1 MTPRLPST
9 LSQRRLLRAQT
20 RKPGATRSPLGLGMA
35 CYYLVISSTH
45 LRNGHF
51 RRVKGVFRGP
61 LCPGAGDSPE
71 QAERAVEDLKA
82 LYYCELCDKQYLRH
96 QEFDNHINS
105 YDHAHKQRLKEL
117 KQREFARNVASKT
130 WKEQRKQEKALRR
143 LHQQASHRVAERNCG
158 VRSAVRVVNKPQS
171 CEIERRERGPEDR
184 GTSSAAQALARCGAP
199 TQLATSPEPSTFPAS
214 HAAKPPSHQAQRGRV
229 GGRLGVSFCF
239 SRKGPRLEPSASV
252 FSDHEEEE
260 REKREQ
266 IRERIKK
273 IIKDI
278 DREIKESNHGRT
290 YTECKLMEDGVHGDH
305 TPMSTEDVNRT
316 EDSISVPSEWA
327 SAEEPV
333 CVLGK
338 DGATRLS
345 WPVGLLKFTKCEP
358 RISYSCNPKLAP
370 TGPLDASSDE
380 QLSCVLDTFQEE
392 AGLKAG
398 GSDAQVDDDAKAE
411 AQLSGDNTVLTSP
424 DGDTPST
431 VRSVSRS
438 NFWSPQE
445 GRVEGAR
452 GIRERVSSKLQ
463 PVTQACTPSA
473 CIRCDRCDRCESEA
487 AGRSASKAGSETASL
502 WRKIKTNT
510 AGKKKWDRHH
520 KSNKK
525 KKKMKSSGCKLRSVV
540 MSVSTGRD
548 RRSVVERCWESKGSN
563 TAGRRE
569 QLGGCCCLL
578 GRCSVLVRKRGP
590 HRSLPPGPASLS
602 RTPADGLVQGKRAF
616 PWPGSNNLL
625 WEKGHHSNPRSFRD
639 CSYPDDSC
647 NGCPARKRKLLHR
660 ENRQKNRGQT
670 EAERGNSLS
679 STEAE
684 GSSVKEGSRHGSW
697 VSSPS
702 PSRRRRSGRPL
713 EEWDGCSLDRWT
725 WGSADSWDDRRKS
738 SLQGEGDRSGL
749 SCTRGASD
757 NTQHRRSP
765 GPEWWMG
772 HAGVHRSPMSSPTM
786 SEMSLEWSRSSTSSG
801 YTANR
806 KLSVPGRTCLAE
818 ELGRNSTPDGCS
830 PSKHHVTDV
839 SPTAQP
845 VPQKTTKTWPLP
857 IIGKRPAI
865 QKKER
870 KRRKLLENS
879 EETASTAVVE
889 SQNSCPEE
897 VPAADR
903 QSREEAAQPISFS
916 VEEIDK
922 YRQLQE
928 EARKHMQ
935 KVLEQTPACAHKDV
949 THSPRT
955 ESYSISADTRHLDA
969 VQVGLAQQA
978 GSPNTS
984 PALSNLHHVV
994 VHTIPSSRSC
1004 STTASPLSHSV
1015 LSPIHP
1021 SLTHYLHLSPL
1032 SISALLPSV
1041 FLSQHPVHVLRPCTA
1056 FTPLDPFSA
1065 VAVQPLNSRPL
1076 VDRAWPVRF
1085 QQKAI

>member
-1 MTPRLPST
+1 MTPRFSST

-20 RKPGATRSPLGLGMA
+20 RKPGASRSPLGLGMA

-61 LCPGAGDSPE
+61 LCPGAGDSP
-71 QAERAVEDLKA
+71 
-82 LYYCELCDKQYLRH
+82 
-96 QEFDNHINS
+96 
-105 YDHAHKQRLKEL
+105 RLKEL

-158 VRSAVRVVNKPQS
+158 VRSAVRVVNKPPT
-171 CEIERRERGPEDR
+171 ERRERGPEDR
-184 GTSSAAQALARCGAP
+184 GTSSAAQALARCGSP
-199 TQLATSPEPSTFPAS
+199 TQLATSREPSTFPAS
-214 HAAKPPSHQAQRGRV
+214 HEAKPPSHQAQRGRV

-278 DREIKESNHGRT
+278 DREIKESNHGRK

-327 SAEEPV
+327 SAEEPMR
-333 CVLGK
+333 VLGK

-345 WPVGLLKFTKCEP
+345 WPVGLLKFTKSEP

-370 TGPLDASSDE
+370 TGLLDASSDE

-398 GSDAQVDDDAKAE
+398 GSDAQVQADVDAKAE

-445 GRVEGAR
+445 GRLGGPR
-452 GIRERVSSKLQ
+452 GIRARVSSKLQ
-463 PVTQACTPSA
+463 PVTKASTPSA
-473 CIRCDRCDRCESEA
+473 CCIRCESEA
-487 AGRSASKAGSETASL
+487 AGRSASKADSETARL

-510 AGKKKWDRHH
+510 PGKKKWDRKKHH

-569 QLGGCCCLL
+569 ALGGCCCLL

-602 RTPADGLVQGKRAF
+602 RTPADGRVQGKRAF
-616 PWPGSNNLL
+616 PWPGSKNLL
-625 WEKGHHSNPRSFRD
+625 WEKGHHSNPRSFSD

-660 ENRQKNRGQT
+660 ENGQKNRGQT
-670 EAERGNSLS
+670 GSRALVSEAERGNSLS

-684 GSSVKEGSRHGSW
+684 GSSAKEGSRHGSW

-713 EEWDGCSLDRWT
+713 EEWDGCSLERWT

-757 NTQHRRSP
+757 NTQHHRSP
-765 GPEWWMG
+765 GPQWWMG
-772 HAGVHRSPMSSPTM
+772 HTGVHRSPMSSPSM

-801 YTANR
+801 CTANR

-830 PSKHHVTDV
+830 PSKHHVTDM

-935 KVLEQTPACAHKDV
+935 KVLEQTPACAHKDM

-969 VQVGLAQQA
+969 VQAGLAQQA

-1004 STTASPLSHSV
+1004 STTASPPAVALSHSV

-1056 FTPLDPFSA
+1056 YTPLDPFSA
-1065 VAVQPLNSRPL
+1065 VAVQALNSRPL